1 MGAASLFDVR
11 RQLTFY
17 GAYHDH
23 PFNVLIHMIFVPSIL
38 WTALILCT
46 RLPYPDFLPQFHI
59 AFNEYLAFDLNW
71 SGLWVVVVGLYYY
84 ALEPTAAFLYTPE
97 WLLIG
102 FSALAYSTRPEA
114 MKVAGAIHVASWLAQ
129 FSGHF
134 FAEGR
139 SPALL
144 DNLLG
149 ALVLA
154 PFFVHLEILFKLG
167 YKPVLRESI
176 HQSVK
181 QEIAQIK
188 ASEQAKKQKSL

>member
-1 MGAASLFDVR
+1 MASR
-11 RQLTFY
+11 
-17 GAYHDH
+17 
-23 PFNVLIHMIFVPSIL
+23 VP
-38 WTALILCT
+38 W
-46 RLPYPDFLPQFHI
+46 PDFLPQYHV
-59 AFNEYLAFDLNW
+59 AFNQYLAFDLNW
-71 SGLWVVVVGLYYY
+71 AGLWVVFNLIYYY
-84 ALEPTAAFLYTPE
+84 ILEPTAALLYTPE

-102 FSALAYSTRPEA
+102 FSSAAYAYKP
-114 MKVAGAIHVASWLAQ
+114 GAIQLAATIHIISWLAQ

-167 YKPVLRESI
+167 YKPELRDSI

-188 ASEQAKKQKSL
+188 STEAQSKKKAQ

>member
-1 MGAASLFDVR
+1 MGASSLLSVKK
-11 RQLTFY
+11 QLTFY

-23 PFNVLIHMIFVPSIL
+23 PVNVAIHMVFVPTIL
-38 WTALILCT
+38 WTALILCS
-46 RLPYPDFLPQFHI
+46 RLPYPSFLPSYHVRI
-59 AFNEYLAFDLNW
+59 NEYLAFDLNW
-71 SGLWVVVVGLYYY
+71 SGWWVILNLIYYY
-84 ALEPTAAFLYTPE
+84 VLEPTAAFLFTPE
-97 WLLIG
+97 WVLIG
-102 FSALAYSTRPEA
+102 LTSASFAYRPDA
-114 MKVAGAIHVASWLAQ
+114 MKIAGAIHVVSWLAQ

-167 YKPVLRESI
+167 YNPNLQQSI
-176 HQSVK
+176 HKSVK

-188 ASEQAKKQKSL
+188 ASEAQHKKKAQ

>member
-1 MGAASLFDVR
+1 MGVSSLLDVK

-23 PFNVLIHMIFVPSIL
+23 PVNVAIHMIFVPTIL
-38 WTALILCT
+38 WTALVLCS
-46 RLPYPDFLPQFHI
+46 RLPYPDFLPQYHVR
-59 AFNEYLAFDLNW
+59 FNEYLAFDLNW
-71 SGLWVVVVGLYYY
+71 SGLWVIFNLIYYY
-84 ALEPTAAFLYTPE
+84 ILEPTAALLYTPE

-102 FSALAYSTRPEA
+102 LSSAAFAYRPDA
-114 MKVAGAIHVASWLAQ
+114 MKFAAGLHVASWIAQ
-129 FSGHF
+129 FSGHA

-167 YKPVLRESI
+167 YKPQLRESI

-181 QEIAQIK
+181 QEIASIK
-188 ASEQAKKQKSL
+188 ASEAQTKKEL

>member
-1 MGAASLFDVR
+1 MPASSLLNVKQ
-11 RQLTFY
+11 QLTFY

-23 PFNVLIHMIFVPSIL
+23 PVNVAIHMVFVPTIL
-38 WTALILCT
+38 WTALILSS
-46 RLPYPDFLPQFHI
+46 RLPWPEFFPQFHLAI
-59 AFNEYLAFDLNW
+59 NEYLAFDLNW
-71 SGLWVVVVGLYYY
+71 SGLWVIFNLIYYY
-84 ALEPTAAFLYTPE
+84 ILEPTAAFLYTPE

-102 FSALAYSTRPEA
+102 FSAAAFSYKPDA
-114 MKVAGAIHVASWLAQ
+114 MKFATILHIASWIFQ

-167 YKPVLRESI
+167 YKPALRDSI
-176 HQSVK
+176 HASVK
-181 QEIAQIK
+181 AERASIK
-188 ASEQAKKQKSL
+188 AAEAESKKSL